1 MSNNRPM
8 QLIKINREM
17 IIKIKDSLSNLSN
30 RNQSKIMKNLSYHL
44 IDLKNRVLN
53 QVDLRLLKYPQP
65 VIICNPKATRKLIQA
80 TFLEMP
86 IKTKIKL
93 NPKTKSMTLLKSPSF
108 VVFRISRK

>member
-1 MSNNRPM
+1 MTEIKMSNNRPM

-53 QVDLRLLKYPQP
+53 QVDLRLLKYP
-65 VIICNPKATRKLIQA
+65 
-80 TFLEMP
+80 
-86 IKTKIKL
+86 
-93 NPKTKSMTLLKSPSF
+93 
-108 VVFRISRK
+108 